1 MPILQASLSFGS
13 ADSVHD
19 HSPVSSSMAVE
30 SRGQGTA
37 RTGFL
42 GTLSKKPD
50 RVVLNPKNP
59 AIKEEILKMIVS
71 YLQDEGYNA
80 SSMLLQDEANV
91 RRVEIK
97 KDEQDRRQKGKNVK
111 KAIVD
116 GDWAEVEKFLNK
128 SPIKSMKSFL
138 FYVYKQQYL
147 ELIDRQE
154 FQKAFTYLTKKLK
167 PFEGQHSQPEEFKN
181 LCYLL
186 TCKSIADVD
195 KEWDGIGAARARL
208 AAMFAS
214 LMADSELTDL
224 SEDLAPQEV
233 PPGRLLEL
241 LEQAVEFQIASARHR
256 PRALQSVT
264 TLARDLD
271 LFAMPNAL
279 AA

>member
-1 MPILQASLSFGS
+1 MSALKGS
-13 ADSVHD
+13 RFFAVDGVRET
-19 HSPVSSSMAVE
+19 SPVSSTTIQA
-30 SRGQGTA
+30 RGQGTA
-37 RTGFL
+37 RGIL

-71 YLQDEGYNA
+71 YLQDEGYHA

-91 RRVEIK
+91 RRIEAK
-97 KDEQDRRQKGKNVK
+97 KDEQDRRQKGKSVK
-111 KAIVD
+111 NAIEE

-167 PFEGQHSQPEEFKN
+167 PFEAQHSQPDEFKN

-195 KEWDGIGAARARL
+195 KEWDGINAARSRL

-224 SEDLAPQEV
+224 TEDLAPQEV
-233 PPGRLLEL
+233 LQDSHFTQRHPQSFSMFADACRWPISSLTSLLF
-241 LEQAVEFQIASARHR
+241 EFSA
-256 PRALQSVT
+256 
-264 TLARDLD
+264 
-271 LFAMPNAL
+271 
-279 AA
+279 

>member
-1 MPILQASLSFGS
+1 MSALQGSLSFGAGDAVNETSPTSSTS
-13 ADSVHD
+13 A
-19 HSPVSSSMAVE
+19 MQA
-30 SRGQGTA
+30 RAQGAA
-37 RTGFL
+37 RGFL

-59 AIKEEILKMIVS
+59 AIKDEILKMIVS
-71 YLQDEGYNA
+71 YLQDEGYHA

-91 RRVEIK
+91 RRIETK
-97 KDEQDRRQKGKNVK
+97 RDEQDRRQKGKIVK

-224 SEDLAPQEV
+224 TEDLSCPQEV
-233 PPGRLLEL
+233 LRVPAFTLKQRSDKFLFSHPPLSNLLS
-241 LEQAVEFQIASARHR
+241 IA
-256 PRALQSVT
+256 
-264 TLARDLD
+264 
-271 LFAMPNAL
+271 
-279 AA
+279 